1 MAGEFLMRIEKVT
14 IENFKSFKDRFEV
27 SFNDG
32 VNILVGNNES
42 GKSTILEAVHLA
54 LTGILNGRY
63 LRNELSQYLFNIIA
77 VDEYL
82 ASLKTEEKLSPPAI
96 CIQVFIAGEEC
107 PSLGLIEGSG
117 HDEGTDRRYGIR
129 YAVEFD
135 PAYANSYEALINAG
149 NVESLPIEFYTVKW
163 TAFSRDSITSRN
175 IPLKPALIDSSLAR
189 YQNGSDIFISRIVR
203 NSLSEDD
210 KVAIS
215 QAHRKLRQDF
225 MDDESVKAV
234 NTKISGEDVTNKP
247 IQISVDMAT
256 QNAWEASLMTYLDRV
271 PFHYIGKGEQSI
283 VKASLALSHDKAEEA
298 SVLLIEEPENHLS
311 HTKLNELLKRISS
324 RSEGKQ
330 VIVTTHNSFVANKL
344 GLNNLVL
351 LNNHSTLRLNELSGE
366 TFRFF
371 QKLNGYDT
379 LRLILCERAI
389 LVEGDSD
396 ELVVQRAYMDAN
408 DGRLPIEAN
417 IDVVSVKLAFLRFLE
432 IAERLDLRVDVIT
445 DTDGDLDAIQ
455 RKYVDYIGDNKKPN
469 INIYFDEEIDEGDI
483 EGFNYNTLEPKL
495 LKANDLAALN
505 RVFGKTYE
513 DENALLIHMQ
523 ANKTECAL
531 KIFEA
536 TESINY
542 PAFISNAVGA
552 ANGE

>member
-1 MAGEFLMRIEKVT
+1 MRIDKIT

-32 VNILVGNNES
+32 VNILVGNNEA
-42 GKSTILEAVHLA
+42 GKSTILEAIHLA
-54 LTGILNGRY
+54 LTGILNGRF
-63 LRNELSQYLFNIIA
+63 LRNELSQYLFN
-77 VDEYL
+77 VDVVDDYI
-82 ASLKTEEKLSPPAI
+82 ASLKTAEPMSPPSI
-96 CIQVFIAGEEC
+96 CIQVFIAGEVC
-107 PSLGLIEGSG
+107 PALGQIEGSG
-117 HDEGTDRRYGIR
+117 HDEGTDARYGIR

-135 PAYANSYEALINAG
+135 PAYSGAYEALIGAG
-149 NVESLPIEFYTVKW
+149 NVESLPIEYYTVKW
-163 TAFSRDSITSRN
+163 MAFSRDAVTSRN

-189 YQNGSDIFISRIVR
+189 YQNGSDVFISRIVR
-203 NSLSEDD
+203 DALNEDD

-215 QAHRKLRQDF
+215 QAHRKLRQSF

-234 NTKISGEDVTNKP
+234 NTKISGEEVTNKP

-283 VKASLALSHDKAEEA
+283 VKASLALSHNKAEEA

-311 HTKLNELLKRISS
+311 HTKLNELLRRISS
-324 RSEGKQ
+324 RAEGKQ

-351 LNNHSTLRLNELSGE
+351 LSNRSTLRLNDLSEG
-366 TFRFF
+366 TYRFF

-379 LRLILCERAI
+379 LRLLLCERAI

-396 ELVVQRAYMDAN
+396 ELVVQRGYMDAN
-408 DGRLPIEAN
+408 EGKLPIENN
-417 IDVVSVKLAFLRFLE
+417 IDVISVKLAFLRFLE
-432 IAERLDLRVDVIT
+432 IADRLNLSVDVIT
-445 DTDGDLDAIQ
+445 DTDSDLAALEK
-455 RKYVDYIGDNKKPN
+455 KYADYIGEKKKAN
-469 INIYFDEEIDEGDI
+469 INIYYDEEIDEG
-483 EGFNYNTLEPKL
+483 ELEEFNYNTLEPKL
-495 LKANDLAALN
+495 LKANGLVTLN
-505 RVFGKTYE
+505 RIFEKTYE
-513 DENALLIHMQ
+513 DENGLLKHMK

-536 TESINY
+536 AESITY
-542 PAFISNAVGA
+542 PAFIANAVGA
-552 ANGE
+552 ANAE